1 MSQVQFVGNLTA
13 DPEIHRSPNN
23 PEAVRVTFSVAV
35 NRRYTDTRT
44 GQVVE
49 KPTYFDCIA
58 WREFG
63 LNLAASL
70 AKGDRVVVL
79 GSHEQSFYTVTGPDG
94 EQRRSRWEVQVQ
106 AIGPD
111 LRYAR
116 ASVTKQE
123 RAATPAATPLEQQ
136 PAMAA
141 APASP
146 GTWGE
151 EGY

>member
-35 NRRYTDTRT
+35 NRKYTDTRT
-44 GQVVE
+44 QQVVE

-58 WREFG
+58 WRDFG
-63 LNLAASL
+63 INIAATLS
-70 AKGDRVVVL
+70 KGDRVLVL
-79 GSHEQSFYTVTGPDG
+79 GSHEQSFYTVAGPEG

-116 ASVTKQE
+116 ASVDKQV
-123 RAATPAATPLEQQ
+123 RATETAA
-136 PAMAA
+136 AA
-141 APASP
+141 APVPATVGATSF
-146 GTWGE
+146 GE
-151 EGY
+151 EAY